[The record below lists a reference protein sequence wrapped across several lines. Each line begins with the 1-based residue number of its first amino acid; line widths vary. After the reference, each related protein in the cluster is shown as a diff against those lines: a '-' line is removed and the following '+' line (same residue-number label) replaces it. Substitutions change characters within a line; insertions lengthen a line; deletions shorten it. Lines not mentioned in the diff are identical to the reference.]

1 MTAKATDNA
10 LHPNSSVS
18 IPVQATT
25 LIPVMKPVINTDVA
39 GKAFSSPVIDITSTP
54 NTRVELLDKNN
65 NVIGR
70 GITGSNGHVNITPD
84 HYLFEGNITAKA
96 YDQTDETNNA
106 TSDPRHVT
114 DTTPPRKPVINTNL
128 VNKVGTRTPIDVST
142 DVLTRVEILMKMVK
156 VTV

>member
-1 MTAKATDNA
+1 M
-10 LHPNSSVS
+10 LYIQIGSVS

-25 LIPVMKPVINTDVA
+25 LILMKPVINTDVA

-96 YDQTDETNNA
+96 YDQTDETNA

-128 VNKVGTRTPIDVST
+128 LIK
-142 DVLTRVEILMKMVK
+142 
-156 VTV
+156 

>member
-25 LIPVMKPVINTDVA
+25 LIPVMKPVINDVA

-84 HYLFEGNITAKA
+84 RYLFEVIS
-96 YDQTDETNNA
+96 Q
-106 TSDPRHVT
+106 
-114 DTTPPRKPVINTNL
+114 RKHMI
-128 VNKVGTRTPIDVST
+128 
-142 DVLTRVEILMKMVK
+142 ELMKLIMQHLM
-156 VTV
+156 TRYRYNTT

>member
-84 HYLFEGNITAKA
+84 HYLSRVIS
-96 YDQTDETNNA
+96 Q
-106 TSDPRHVT
+106 
-114 DTTPPRKPVINTNL
+114 RKHMI
-128 VNKVGTRTPIDVST
+128 K
-142 DVLTRVEILMKMVK
+142 LMKLIMQHLIQD
-156 VTV
+156 TLQIQHHLENQ

>member
-25 LIPVMKPVINTDVA
+25 LIPDETSNYTDVA

-70 GITGSNGHVNITPD
+70 
-84 HYLFEGNITAKA
+84 YYWL
-96 YDQTDETNNA
+96 
-106 TSDPRHVT
+106 
-114 DTTPPRKPVINTNL
+114 
-128 VNKVGTRTPIDVST
+128 
-142 DVLTRVEILMKMVK
+142 
-156 VTV
+156 

>member
-39 GKAFSSPVIDITSTP
+39 GKAFFTSYRHYIYP

-84 HYLFEGNITAKA
+84 HYLFEVIS
-96 YDQTDETNNA
+96 Q
-106 TSDPRHVT
+106 
-114 DTTPPRKPVINTNL
+114 RKHMI
-128 VNKVGTRTPIDVST
+128 K
-142 DVLTRVEILMKMVK
+142 LMKLIMQHLIQD
-156 VTV
+156 TLQIQHHLENQ